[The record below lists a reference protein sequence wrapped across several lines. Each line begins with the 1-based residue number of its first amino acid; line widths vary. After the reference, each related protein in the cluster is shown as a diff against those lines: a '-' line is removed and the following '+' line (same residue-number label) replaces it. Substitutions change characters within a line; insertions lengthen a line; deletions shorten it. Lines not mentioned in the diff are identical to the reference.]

1 MQRPKKNSYKEFD
14 NEKQFLR
21 LGNSPPPPPHNCSNG
36 SSLNGAVSRKSVKSK
51 LLELP
56 PNRAKLKTNRFKT
69 LKESINNTAKR
80 KEDRDG
86 KT

>member
-1 MQRPKKNSYKEFD
+1 MLWPTKNLYKEFD

-21 LGNSPPPPPHNCSNG
+21 LENSPPPPPNCSNG
-36 SSLNGAVSRKSVKSK
+36 PSLNGAVSRKSVKSK

-56 PNRAKLKTNRFKT
+56 PNRAKLKKNRFKT
-69 LKESINNTAKR
+69 LKESTNNTTKR
-80 KEDRDG
+80 KESREG

>member
-1 MQRPKKNSYKEFD
+1 MLWPTKNLYKEFD

-21 LGNSPPPPPHNCSNG
+21 LENSPPPNCSNG
-36 SSLNGAVSRKSVKSK
+36 PSLNGAVSRKSVKSK

-56 PNRAKLKTNRFKT
+56 PNRAKLKKNRFKT
-69 LKESINNTAKR
+69 LKESTNNTTKR
-80 KEDRDG
+80 KESREG

>member
-1 MQRPKKNSYKEFD
+1 MLWPTKNLYKEID

-21 LGNSPPPPPHNCSNG
+21 LENSPPPPNCSNG
-36 SSLNGAVSRKSVKSK
+36 PFLNGAVSRKSVKSK

-56 PNRAKLKTNRFKT
+56 PNRARLKKNRFKT
-69 LKESINNTAKR
+69 LKESTNNTTKR
-80 KEDRDG
+80 KESREG